1 MDDIAPKQT
10 HFRSFYQFN
19 EKERDIID
27 TEIESLLRKKV
38 LEIVDHTPGEYPSSF
53 SLIGWC
59 VQKIRED
66 QARAILV
73 VPAWTTQSWFT
84 VFLGLLIQD
93 PIMLPRQDNLL
104 TLAHNRKKHP
114 LQKRLRMI
122 GALVSGKPFENST
135 YRKELQT
142 TFCVHGNQ
150 AHTSNMLPTSGR
162 WHQFCLRRKVDCVQ
176 PNVRIVLDFLTTLYE
191 DGLSYSVINTARCAL
206 SQIIIWQKYGTI
218 GAHPLVIKFMKGVFN
233 LRPPVPRYTETWD
246 VGKLLN
252 KFRDMT
258 PTEMLSLKELTLKTV
273 TLVAIVL
280 AARAQTIS
288 LLNLNNMKRSNS
300 LFVFMVGKADLKQS
314 RPNYTPPLFKLEAYP
329 DRDICVYTMLTEYI
343 ARTSTLRG
351 EGMQLFISYSK
362 PHAKVSA
369 ATIARWVK
377 TMMAKADINVHTFKP
392 HSLRAASTS
401 KALGA
406 GVSLPEILHTAGW
419 SSQHT
424 FAKF

>member
-1 MDDIAPKQT
+1 MVC
-10 HFRSFYQFN
+10 S
-19 EKERDIID
+19 
-27 TEIESLLRKKV
+27 
-38 LEIVDHTPGEYPSSF
+38 
-53 SLIGWC
+53 
-59 VQKIRED
+59 ED
-66 QARAILV
+66 QGGPSQSHTSCTSMDHAILV
-73 VPAWTTQSWFT
+73 YSISRSSNSGPNNAPQTRQFIDSSTQQKETSTPKKTQNDSCISIRKTLRKQHIPQRTANNILCAW
-84 VFLGLLIQD
+84 
-93 PIMLPRQDNLL
+93 
-104 TLAHNRKKHP
+104 
-114 LQKRLRMI
+114 
-122 GALVSGKPFENST
+122 KPGTHKQYAT
-135 YRKELQT
+135 YI
-142 TFCVHGNQ
+142 
-150 AHTSNMLPTSGR
+150 GR
-162 WHQFCLRRKVDCVQ
+162 WHQFCLRRKVDCLQ

-392 HSLRAASTS
+392 HSLRATSTS